1 MRTNKY
7 NLEKYKQNYLSN
19 IRNIN
24 DSIPDELLK
33 PPTNNN
39 SMKKSVTLEV
49 NLPIENLL
57 KYNYMSNDRKNNNI
71 SSRAFTHS
79 YDYNSPIFYKSSN
92 DNNYIHYISD
102 MNNNTSNSRTGNINM
117 NNYYKTTNNNI
128 RLNNYLKDFSNNDSL
143 SEQQEVKVS
152 KSKQK
157 NKMNN
162 LNSINNINNKI
173 RNKSAR
179 NKTYYNPM

>member
-1 MRTNKY
+1 MYSNIYQMRTNKY

-57 KYNYMSNDRKNNNI
+57 K
-71 SSRAFTHS
+71 
-79 YDYNSPIFYKSSN
+79 
-92 DNNYIHYISD
+92 
-102 MNNNTSNSRTGNINM
+102 
-117 NNYYKTTNNNI
+117 
-128 RLNNYLKDFSNNDSL
+128 
-143 SEQQEVKVS
+143 
-152 KSKQK
+152 
-157 NKMNN
+157 
-162 LNSINNINNKI
+162 
-173 RNKSAR
+173 
-179 NKTYYNPM
+179 